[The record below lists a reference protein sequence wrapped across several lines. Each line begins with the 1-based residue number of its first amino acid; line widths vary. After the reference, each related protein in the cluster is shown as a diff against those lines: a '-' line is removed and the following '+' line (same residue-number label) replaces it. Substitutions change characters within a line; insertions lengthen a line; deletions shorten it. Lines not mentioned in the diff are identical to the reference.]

1 MTPWFF
7 YQPSAKTEILYPNH
21 YPYHGF
27 LLQMQQTRLQSDF
40 RTASTTASI
49 SPEASLAAAHAGTAP
64 RRRPLTFEELAQSL
78 VLAQH
83 VHGARAPARCSRTR
97 PSGLRRGRPSS
108 GSGRGPLLKSPRLL
122 SAGGK
127 HIFSQRA
134 VPGERWRSRNDCEAR
149 RRGNRA
155 EKNSPSSKALYP
167 PVGNSLCASVSVL
180 RTFVL
185 RDTRNYINGQ

>member
-7 YQPSAKTEILYPNH
+7 YQPSAKMEILYPNH
-21 YPYHGF
+21 CPYHGF

-64 RRRPLTFEELAQSL
+64 RRRPLTFEELPQSL

-97 PSGLRRGRPSS
+97 PSGLGRGRPSS
-108 GSGRGPLLKSPRLL
+108 GSGRGPLLKNPRLL

-127 HIFSQRA
+127 HTFSQRA
-134 VPGERWRSRNDCEAR
+134 VPGGRWRSRNDCEAR
-149 RRGNRA
+149 RRGNPCR
-155 EKNSPSSKALYP
+155 KKFPQQQSPLPSCREL
-167 PVGNSLCASVSVL
+167 SLCFCL
-180 RTFVL
+180 CLKDLCPR
-185 RDTRNYINGQ
+185 RHM